1 MQSLLDFLNI
11 FVEPFNRL
19 REQFAA
25 VAGPLFAMFVIL
37 VVGGAFAYL
46 VRHLVY
52 RLLVAAKFDRLAD
65 SAGAANTILSTRV
78 FRSPSDFGA
87 RLVQSLVWLL
97 VVLMA
102 LYAGGQMTQALVE
115 RFISYIPALVTAALV
130 LLLGSAVSKF
140 LARSALLAAVN
151 AQWAGARLLAGGVR
165 VLIMFLAVVIALEE
179 LRIGQAALLIAF
191 AILFGGIVLAG
202 SVAFG
207 LGARDF
213 VRDWLKEKAAHP
225 KTEDE
230 DILHHL

>member
-1 MQSLLDFLNI
+1 MLNLLDL

-25 VAGPLFAMFVIL
+25 VMAPLFAMMVIL
-37 VVGGAFAYL
+37 IVGGALAFL
-46 VRHLVY
+46 VRQLVF
-52 RLLVAAKFDRLAD
+52 RLLVALNFDRLVD
-65 SAGAANTILSTRV
+65 STGTANTILRTRV

-87 RLVQSLVWLL
+87 RLVQSMIWML

-115 RFISYIPALVTAALV
+115 RFISYIPAIITATLV
-130 LLLGSAVSKF
+130 LILGSAISKF
-140 LARSALLAAVN
+140 LARSTLLAAVN
-151 AQWAGARLLAGGVR
+151 AQWSGARLIAGSVR

-179 LRIGQAALLIAF
+179 LRIGRTALLIAF

-213 VRDWLKEKAAHP
+213 VHDWLRDKSTQP
-225 KTEDE
+225 KTDE
-230 DILHHL
+230 DDVFRHL

>member
-1 MQSLLDFLNI
+1 MPAWLEV

-25 VAGPLFAMFVIL
+25 VMAPLFVMIVIL
-37 VVGGAFAYL
+37 IVGGALAYL
-46 VRHLVY
+46 VRQLVY
-52 RLLVAAKFDRLAD
+52 RMLVAVHFDRLLD
-65 SAGAANTILSTRV
+65 STGTANTILRTRV

-87 RLVQSLVWLL
+87 RLVQSLVWLV

-115 RFISYIPALVTAALV
+115 RFISYIPAIITAALV
-130 LLLGSAVSKF
+130 LLLGSAISKF
-140 LARSALLAAVN
+140 LARSTLLAAVN
-151 AQWAGARLLAGGVR
+151 AQWAGARLIAGGVR

-179 LRIGQAALLIAF
+179 LRIGRTALLIAF

-213 VRDWLKEKAAHP
+213 VHDWLRDQAGQQKGEE
-225 KTEDE
+225 EDV
-230 DILHHL
+230 LRHL

>member
-1 MQSLLDFLNI
+1 MLNLLDL

-25 VAGPLFAMFVIL
+25 VMAPLFAMLVIL
-37 VVGGAFAYL
+37 IVGGALAFL
-46 VRHLVY
+46 VRQLVF
-52 RLLVAAKFDRLAD
+52 RLLVAVNFDRLVD
-65 SAGAANTILSTRV
+65 STGTANTILRTRV

-87 RLVQSLVWLL
+87 RLVQSMIWML

-115 RFISYIPALVTAALV
+115 RFISYIPAIITATLV
-130 LLLGSAVSKF
+130 LILGSAISKF
-140 LARSALLAAVN
+140 LARSTLLAAVN
-151 AQWAGARLLAGGVR
+151 AQWSGARLIAGSVR
-165 VLIMFLAVVIALEE
+165 VLIMFLTVVIALEE
-179 LRIGQAALLIAF
+179 LRIGRTALLIAF

-213 VRDWLKEKAAHP
+213 VHDWLRDKSSQP
-225 KTEDE
+225 KTEE
-230 DILHHL
+230 DDVFRHL

>member
-1 MQSLLDFLNI
+1 MLNLLDL

-25 VAGPLFAMFVIL
+25 VMGPLFAMLVIL
-37 VVGGAFAYL
+37 IVGGALAFL
-46 VRHLVY
+46 VRQLVF
-52 RLLVAAKFDRLAD
+52 RLLVAVNFDRLVD
-65 SAGAANTILSTRV
+65 STGTANTILRTRV

-87 RLVQSLVWLL
+87 RLVQSMIWML
-97 VVLMA
+97 VVMMA

-115 RFISYIPALVTAALV
+115 RFISYIPAIITATLV
-130 LLLGSAVSKF
+130 LILGSAISKF
-140 LARSALLAAVN
+140 LARSTLLAAVN
-151 AQWAGARLLAGGVR
+151 AQWSGARLIAGSVR

-179 LRIGQAALLIAF
+179 LRIGRTALLIAF

-213 VRDWLKEKAAHP
+213 VHDWLRDKSTQP
-225 KTEDE
+225 KTEE
-230 DILHHL
+230 DDVFRHL

>member
-1 MQSLLDFLNI
+1 MLNLLDL

-25 VAGPLFAMFVIL
+25 VMAPLFAMLVIL
-37 VVGGAFAYL
+37 IVGGALAFL
-46 VRHLVY
+46 VRQLVF
-52 RLLVAAKFDRLAD
+52 RLLVAVNFDRLVD
-65 SAGAANTILSTRV
+65 STGTANTILRTRV

-87 RLVQSLVWLL
+87 RLVQSMIWML

-115 RFISYIPALVTAALV
+115 RFISYIPAIITATLV
-130 LLLGSAVSKF
+130 LILGSAISKF
-140 LARSALLAAVN
+140 LARSTLLAAVN
-151 AQWAGARLLAGGVR
+151 AQWSGARLIAGSVR

-179 LRIGQAALLIAF
+179 LRIGRTALLIAF

-213 VRDWLKEKAAHP
+213 VHDWLRDKSTQP
-225 KTEDE
+225 KTDE
-230 DILHHL
+230 DDVFRHL